1 MIRRRTA
8 HLYVMS
14 RLYEVNGVFEI
25 HTVQVLW
32 KLEQEDSSE
41 ALLLVFKK
49 LSINDCFVLHF

>member
-1 MIRRRTA
+1 
-8 HLYVMS
+8 MS